1 MRRSVPGMD
10 DIRAITATM
19 NVAASAADVW
29 QTMTDPHRLA
39 LWFGTLA
46 GVGEPGGEVD
56 IDVTATAEQVTAVIT
71 RCDVSERLTLG
82 WSVDGD
88 RSTVDVTLTPAADG
102 TVVTLTES
110 DVPNAYAD
118 VYEHG
123 WTSHLAR
130 LAAATTG
137 DALPEWT
144 AKES

>member
-1 MRRSVPGMD
+1 MD
-10 DIRAITATM
+10 DTRTITATM
-19 NVAASAADVW
+19 NVAASPADVW

-39 LWFGTLA
+39 VWFGTLA

-88 RSTVDVTLTPAADG
+88 RSTVDATLAPTDG
-102 TVVTLTES
+102 GTLITLTES
-110 DVPNAYAD
+110 DVPEAYAD
-118 VYEHG
+118 LYEHG

-137 DALPEWT
+137 DPLPDWS
-144 AKES
+144 ARGA